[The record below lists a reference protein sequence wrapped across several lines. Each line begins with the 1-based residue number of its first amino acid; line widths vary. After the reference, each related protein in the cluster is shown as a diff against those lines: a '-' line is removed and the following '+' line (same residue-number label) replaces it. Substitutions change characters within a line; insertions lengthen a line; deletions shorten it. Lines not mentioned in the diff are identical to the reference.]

1 LVKHIL
7 KNNNIDKEKSFY
19 CGDAAGRVDDHSNDD
34 ILFSTNIGLKFY
46 SPEMLFQGSNL
57 DF

>member
-1 LVKHIL
+1 LVKNIL

-19 CGDAAGRVDDHSNDD
+19 CGDAAGRVNDHSNDD

-46 SPEMLFQGSNL
+46 SPEMLF
-57 DF
+57 